1 MNRISGPLM
10 DRIDIHIE
18 VPAVPFTELSSKTNG
33 EKSDVIKS
41 RVQLARQRQLDRFE
55 EMPTVFCNAQMES
68 NELKN
73 YCTLGSKQSELLK
86 NAMENLGLSA
96 RAYDRILK
104 VSRTI
109 ADLEGEESIRTTHI
123 SEAIHYRSLDRKLWL
138 A

>member
-73 YCTLGSKQSELLK
+73 YCTLGSKQSE
-86 NAMENLGLSA
+86 
-96 RAYDRILK
+96 
-104 VSRTI
+104 
-109 ADLEGEESIRTTHI
+109 
-123 SEAIHYRSLDRKLWL
+123 
-138 A
+138 